1 MMKEIYHIYL
11 KKYQLIHTKP
21 IGDEHK
27 THFVELPWQ
36 HVCDVSG
43 LNALRSFFFPDGL
56 WRHPISKA
64 ALSHLF
70 AHDFDN
76 YPYHTCYIIED
87 KSSLIIDAT
96 KLLEGVVYPNCHV
109 SIGRVYSKASHINES
124 NHFVNAKPSRK
135 PKDSRD
141 LSKQI
146 EQLKIDY
153 PHANVSLKCS
163 NKVKDTE
170 IRFRDD
176 FKDRTWKRFRRFQ
189 HKNGGCRNTKA
200 KEFDI
205 LSLRD
210 ELIS

>member
-36 HVCDVSG
+36 HVCDVCG
-43 LNALRSFFFPDGL
+43 LSALRSFFFPDGL

-76 YPYHTCYIIED
+76 YPNHTCYIVED
-87 KSSLIIDAT
+87 KSSLIIDAA
-96 KLLEGVVYPNCHV
+96 KLLEGVVYPNCQL
-109 SIGRVYSKASHINES
+109 SIGNA
-124 NHFVNAKPSRK
+124 HFKENIIYGNKTFRK
-135 PKDSRD
+135 PKDSKD
-141 LSKQI
+141 LSKQA
-146 EQLKIDY
+146 ESLKIEHPY
-153 PHANVSLKCS
+153 ANISI
-163 NKVKDTE
+163 KVGKKAKDKE
-170 IRFRDD
+170 VRLRDD
-176 FKDRTWKRFRRFQ
+176 FKDRTWKRYRRTQ
-189 HKNGGCRNTKA
+189 YKHGGCRNAKV

-210 ELIS
+210 ELVS

>member
-1 MMKEIYHIYL
+1 MMKEIYHVYL
-11 KKYQLIHTKP
+11 KKYQRIHTKP
-21 IGDEHK
+21 NGNESKSRI
-27 THFVELPWQ
+27 VELPWQ

-43 LNALRSFFFPDGL
+43 LNAIRSFFFPDGI

-96 KLLEGVVYPNCHV
+96 KLLEGVVYPNCHL
-109 SIGRVYSKASHINES
+109 SIGNA
-124 NHFVNAKPSRK
+124 HFKENIIDGNKTFRK
-135 PKDSRD
+135 PKDSKD
-141 LSKQI
+141 LSKQA
-146 EQLKIDY
+146 ESLKIEY
-153 PHANVSLKCS
+153 PYANISI
-163 NKVKDTE
+163 KVGKKDKDKE
-170 IRFRDD
+170 VRLRDD
-176 FKDRTWKRFRRFQ
+176 FKDRTRKRYRRTQ
-189 HKNGGCRNTKA
+189 HKHGGCRNAKI

-205 LSLRD
+205 LSLRN